1 METQVKLGHKY
12 RNLTRFQIVEVT
24 EVYRG
29 KVGYKVIRG
38 NEYNPIKEFYCS
50 FERFTNLYVL
60 D

>member
-12 RNLTRFQIVEVT
+12 RNLTRYQIVEVT
-24 EVYRG
+24 EVTRGRICYR
-29 KVGYKVIRG
+29 IIEG
-38 NEYNPIKEFYCS
+38 NNFNPIREFYCS